1 MYSNAVFPDSGTLNL
16 EVYESSSSQI
26 HLDNHPVMK
35 NLRQVTMMIMM
46 KAKKIL
52 RPATKM
58 REIMTVMSRNVTGIN
73 TATEISFIYSF
84 SGNSTASAPIS
95 TFMCL

>member
-1 MYSNAVFPDSGTLNL
+1 MLSSQIRHPGRLNL
-16 EVYESSSSQI
+16 EVYESPSSQI

-58 REIMTVMSRNVTGIN
+58 RKIMTSDVSQSYRYTHTAQLVTMHMSY
-73 TATEISFIYSF
+73 AQ
-84 SGNSTASAPIS
+84 
-95 TFMCL
+95 

>member
-1 MYSNAVFPDSGTLNL
+1 MLSSQIWHPRRLNL

-46 KAKKIL
+46 KAKTIL

-58 REIMTVMSRNVTGIN
+58 RKIMTVMSRNVAGTRKCHMHSNAHRSHIV
-73 TATEISFIYSF
+73 A
-84 SGNSTASAPIS
+84 
-95 TFMCL
+95 